1 MFLRDRANTPNLK
14 RTGGRIHIPERITTR
29 RVSAFPHSLSIK
41 ETLISGRSW
50 ILAQSAPG
58 KSVPA
63 TPKADV

>member
-1 MFLRDRANTPNLK
+1 MFLRDRANTPNLN
-14 RTGGRIHIPERITTR
+14 RTGGRIHIPER
-29 RVSAFPHSLSIK
+29 VSASPHSLSIK